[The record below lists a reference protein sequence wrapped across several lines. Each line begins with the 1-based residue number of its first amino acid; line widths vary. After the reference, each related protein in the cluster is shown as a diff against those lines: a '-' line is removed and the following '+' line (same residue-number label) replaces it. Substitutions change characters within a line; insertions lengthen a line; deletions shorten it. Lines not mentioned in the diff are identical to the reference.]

1 MDLSAV
7 QILIAFLGSF
17 TAGVINTMAGNGSV
31 ITLSLLTDMIGLPGN
46 IANGTNRVGILFQS
60 MASLKGFSNFKPLQT
75 TQTKLIATITV
86 IGAIIGT
93 SVAVTISNEAFLS
106 IFKYLMI
113 LMLVVVLFKPER
125 WLIQNQIEQKI
136 SHWILIP
143 VFLIIGFYGGFIQMG
158 MGIFFLGLLVLV
170 GKYDIISANI
180 IKTLVVSVFT
190 MIILCIFAWKGLVRW
205 DIGLLMAVGQSL
217 GGFLTAYYGKQFKK
231 IHIWAY
237 RLLIGVI
244 IVSIFIQFGIL
255 KPHI

>member
-1 MDLSAV
+1 MGLSAV
-7 QILIAFLGSF
+7 QILMAFLGSF

-46 IANGTNRVGILFQS
+46 VANGTNRVGILFQS

-231 IHIWAY
+231 IHVWAY

-255 KPHI
+255 KPHM

>member
-231 IHIWAY
+231 IHVWAY

-255 KPHI
+255 KPHM

>member
-1 MDLSAV
+1 MGLSAV
-7 QILIAFLGSF
+7 QILMAFLGSF

-46 IANGTNRVGILFQS
+46 VANGTNRVGILFQS

-136 SHWILIP
+136 SHWILVP

-231 IHIWAY
+231 IHVWAY

-255 KPHI
+255 KPHM